1 MVTQVS
7 FFLKPNNRSTNR
19 TMMKKRIAFLA
30 VCMLSASAFP
40 QAPFPT
46 QRDVDL
52 FMKSKT
58 MVVLEAS
65 VFSDFNMY
73 IKGVV
78 EQNWKITPYEFIEYE
93 EFEKLRTDS
102 SYSFLVLTQTSFERD
117 KASVYYNFLNLLLG
131 ADVKYLSEMPE
142 FCSMPLS
149 YSKVEEPK
157 YPAKLGLI
165 IDFMQDHVKT
175 IAANPRNTLLKNLSY
190 YNKNANMVKDK
201 MLLVTSADLAGEVN
215 TPTKIK
221 ATYPHEFKLVSEDEV
236 IEAIENKEPNTVV
249 VHKVGPEDTNKTGWC
264 YKILFG
270 TDDSKLYFFDH
281 HTLSPKRPDG
291 LLERDFKRLR

>member
-1 MVTQVS
+1 MR
-7 FFLKPNNRSTNR
+7 K
-19 TMMKKRIAFLA
+19 II
-30 VCMLSASAFP
+30 VCLSISILSMTAFP

-46 QRDVDL
+46 GRDIDL

-65 VFSDFNMY
+65 VFSDFNIY
-73 IKGVV
+73 IKNTI
-78 EQNWKITPYEFIEYE
+78 EQKWKITPYEFVNYD
-93 EFEKLRTDS
+93 EFENLRTDS

-149 YSKVEEPK
+149 YSQVEEPR
-157 YPAKLGLI
+157 YPPKLGLI
-165 IDFMQDHVKT
+165 IDFMQQHVRNL
-175 IAANPRNTLLKNLSY
+175 AADPGNTLLRNLSY
-190 YNKNANMVKDK
+190 YNKNSNLVKNK
-201 MLLVTSADLAGEVN
+201 MLLVTSGDLAGEVN

-221 ATYPHEFKLVSEDEV
+221 ATYPHEFKLVSEEEV
-236 IEAIENKEPNTVV
+236 IEAIENMEPNTVI
-249 VHKVGPEDTNKTGWC
+249 VHKVGPEDTNRTGWC

-270 TDDSKLYFFDH
+270 TDDSKLYFFDN
-281 HTLSPKRPDG
+281 HTLSSKRPDG
-291 LLERDFKRLR
+291 LLERDFRRLR